1 MVVPRSLNLDSVIV
15 KTSTTLI
22 FNNTRNQNDTRTTIG
37 ALYKLLHRS
46 LLLAFFQYL
55 SVPLIEDSVVQDILP
70 LIPWWILVSFGSYS
84 LWSIGWGL
92 FTFRDCP
99 EAYTEL
105 LGEISQAKNDLR
117 AKGIT
122 VD

>member
-1 MVVPRSLNLDSVIV
+1 MARVHR
-15 KTSTTLI
+15 
-22 FNNTRNQNDTRTTIG
+22 FA
-37 ALYKLLHRS
+37 ALAILFTVAYFLALLEV
-46 LLLAFFQYL
+46 LP
-55 SVPLIEDSVVQDILP
+55 VPLIDSNTVQLLLP
-70 LIPWWILVSFGSYS
+70 VLPWWLLVAFGAYS
-84 LWSIGWGL
+84 LASLGWGL

-105 LGEISQAKNDLR
+105 LGEITEAKNELR